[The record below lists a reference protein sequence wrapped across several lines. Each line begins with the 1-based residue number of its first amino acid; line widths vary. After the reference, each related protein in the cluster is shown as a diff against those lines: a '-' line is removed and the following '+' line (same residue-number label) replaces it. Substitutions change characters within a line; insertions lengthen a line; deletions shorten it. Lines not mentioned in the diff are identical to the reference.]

1 MSKKK
6 VTKEVNNYKL
16 RILVSSAF
24 AAVLAFMV
32 LINVFGKSG
41 NKAATKETQPQS
53 KIQTA
58 VQGNNEGQTK
68 GNIPSGVD
76 LKIVKSEVT
85 ETVKF
90 YPYKVDNVNMEV
102 LAVKA
107 KDGTI
112 RTALNTCQVCY
123 PSGRG
128 YYVQKGDTI
137 VCQNCGNVFKIDQ
150 VEKMKGG
157 CNPVPVTGEDKKDD
171 GTNIVVSKT
180 FMTENKE
187 LFLKWGKK

>member
-24 AAVLAFMV
+24 AAVLVFMV
-32 LINVFGKSG
+32 LTNVFGKSG

-58 VQGNNEGQTK
+58 VPSNNEGQTK
-68 GNIPSGVD
+68 GDIPSGVD

-85 ETVKF
+85 EIVKF